1 VIDGWGAPRTV
12 GAMLHPDRREAERQ
26 ERLSELKVIA
36 CLSVSLALAV
46 VFVGTV
52 LMTCLLGPIQAYPL
66 QW

>member
-36 CLSVSLALAV
+36 CLSVSVALAV

>member
-1 VIDGWGAPRTV
+1 
-12 GAMLHPDRREAERQ
+12 MLHPDRREAERQ